1 MLSLKEWNL
10 DNFMYRF
17 FWMPMKLVGKKLSFL
32 NTKNVF
38 ILFIT
43 VFIVGTFAL
52 EYEEEVPNYIHKY
65 LPEFFAILGLLLVIK
80 SFSER
85 NNVILSWIL
94 ILMNHFLIALAL
106 SFNEKFD
113 ADETLIYLSGVFAAG
128 MVGLICLNQLKKKV
142 GNLDLNEFHGY
153 SYKNTTLAFVFFVS
167 CLGLS
172 GFPITPTFI
181 GEDLIFGHI
190 KENQVFLAFLVAVSF
205 IIDGFSLIRIYS
217 RLFLGPHS
225 KRFHDVGYRSA

>member
-1 MLSLKEWNL
+1 ML
-10 DNFMYRF
+10 
-17 FWMPMKLVGKKLSFL
+17 
-32 NTKNVF
+32 
-38 ILFIT
+38 
-43 VFIVGTFAL
+43 
-52 EYEEEVPNYIHKY
+52 
-65 LPEFFAILGLLLVIK
+65 K

-85 NNVILSWIL
+85 KNVILSWIL

-113 ADETLIYLSGVFAAG
+113 ADETFIYLSGEFIAG
-128 MVGLICLNQLKKKV
+128 LVGLICLSQLKKKV
-142 GNLDLNEFHGY
+142 GNLDLNDFHGY
-153 SYKNTTLAFVFFVS
+153 SYKYTTLAFVFFVS

-181 GEDLIFGHI
+181 GEDLIFGYI